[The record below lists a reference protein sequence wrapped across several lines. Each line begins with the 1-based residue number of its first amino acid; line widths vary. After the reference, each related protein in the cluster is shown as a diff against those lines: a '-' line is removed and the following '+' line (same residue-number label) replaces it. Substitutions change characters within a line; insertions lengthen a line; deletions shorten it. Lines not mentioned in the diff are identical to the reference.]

1 MVAFDVFGD
10 LVICLEQQ
18 VIGIELFVFNNLS
31 QVFLTV
37 NANVADRARV
47 EKTQLM
53 VAGRSEDAFW
63 IYSASDECY
72 G

>member
-1 MVAFDVFGD
+1 MRILYKLVFEFGVVAFDVFGD

-47 EKTQLM
+47 EK
-53 VAGRSEDAFW
+53 A
-63 IYSASDECY
+63 
-72 G
+72 

>member
-1 MVAFDVFGD
+1 MRILIKLVLEFSVVAFDVFKD

-31 QVFLTV
+31 QIFLTV

-47 EKTQLM
+47 EK
-53 VAGRSEDAFW
+53 A
-63 IYSASDECY
+63 
-72 G
+72 

>member
-1 MVAFDVFGD
+1 MRILIKLVLEFSVVAFDVFGD

-47 EKTQLM
+47 EKT
-53 VAGRSEDAFW
+53 
-63 IYSASDECY
+63 
-72 G
+72 

>member
-1 MVAFDVFGD
+1 MRILYKLVLEFGVVAFDVFGD

-47 EKTQLM
+47 EK
-53 VAGRSEDAFW
+53 A
-63 IYSASDECY
+63 
-72 G
+72 

>member
-18 VIGIELFVFNNLS
+18 IIGIELFVFNNLS

-47 EKTQLM
+47 EKT
-53 VAGRSEDAFW
+53 
-63 IYSASDECY
+63 
-72 G
+72 

>member
-1 MVAFDVFGD
+1 MRILYKLVLEFGVVAFDVFGD

-37 NANVADRARV
+37 NANVADRARI
-47 EKTQLM
+47 EK
-53 VAGRSEDAFW
+53 A
-63 IYSASDECY
+63 
-72 G
+72 

>member
-1 MVAFDVFGD
+1 MRILIKLVLEFGVVAFDVFRD

-47 EKTQLM
+47 EK
-53 VAGRSEDAFW
+53 A
-63 IYSASDECY
+63 
-72 G
+72 